1 MIYVYLHGFASGPQ
15 SLKAQYL
22 RDRFAEV
29 GVGLQIPD
37 LNQGNFT
44 HLTLSRQLQQV
55 ETELLQDTTPTVLIG
70 SSFGGLTAAWLGQRC
85 PQVQQLVLLAPAFQ
99 FLQQWLGQL
108 PPQVLTQWQ
117 QTRIMP
123 FYHYGAQQQLPLS
136 YEFVEDLHQYQEE
149 QLTRPLPTLILHGCQ
164 DQVIPVTASRQ
175 YAAHRAWV
183 QLVEL
188 DSDHTLGN
196 VLEQIWQS
204 IQNFCQI

>member
-1 MIYVYLHGFASGPQ
+1 
-15 SLKAQYL
+15 
-22 RDRFAEV
+22 
-29 GVGLQIPD
+29 
-37 LNQGNFT
+37 
-44 HLTLSRQLQQV
+44 
-55 ETELLQDTTPTVLIG
+55 
-70 SSFGGLTAAWLGQRC
+70 
-85 PQVQQLVLLAPAFQ
+85 
-99 FLQQWLGQL
+99 
-108 PPQVLTQWQ
+108 
-117 QTRIMP
+117 MP